1 MPNRETFVALQNETY
16 VMRKEEVE
24 ALIQTTTLSRK
35 AILSKLSVKKKNNN
49 SSKKKGKKNKEE
61 DIPMD
66 VKEQDYSEV
75 DIEEEDDS
83 I

>member
-1 MPNRETFVALQNETY
+1 
-16 VMRKEEVE
+16 MRKEEVE

-35 AILSKLSVKKKNNN
+35 AILAKLTPKKKKTNTSSKKTKKKKND
-49 SSKKKGKKNKEE
+49 

-66 VKEQDYSEV
+66 VEDPNYSTV